1 MMTKEKDNLIIFPKI
16 KKNTPKVKISEKKQK
31 EIKDLQCKIF
41 VSKQIE
47 TLQDELFKH
56 FNENSIQVDRVE
68 FQKDFAMVMESL
80 KALLYRD
87 FQLPHNLHK
96 VTDKIAKPFSV
107 DGKLLN
113 KQTEKL
119 MSHVQMDYRDII
131 FKDKV
136 KTTDLNPET
145 LKKLKELLSK
155 AKDEGDKIP

>member
-1 MMTKEKDNLIIFPKI
+1 MMAKEKDNIIIFPKL

-31 EIKDLQCKIF
+31 EIKDLQAKIF
-41 VSKQIE
+41 ISKQIE
-47 TLQDELFKH
+47 SLQDELFRH

-80 KALLYRD
+80 KSLLHRD
-87 FQLPHNLHK
+87 FQLPHNLQK
-96 VTDKIAKPFSV
+96 VTDRIAKPYSA
-107 DGKLLN
+107 DGKLLD
-113 KQTEKL
+113 KKTENL

-131 FKDKV
+131 FKEKI
-136 KTTDLNPET
+136 KTTDLNPDT

>member
-1 MMTKEKDNLIIFPKI
+1 MAKEKDNIIIFPKL

-31 EIKDLQCKIF
+31 EIKDLQAKIF
-41 VSKQIE
+41 ISKQIE
-47 TLQDELFKH
+47 TLQDELFRH

-80 KALLYRD
+80 KALLHRD

-96 VTDKIAKPFSV
+96 VTDRIAKAFSA
-107 DGKLLN
+107 DGKLLD
-113 KQTEKL
+113 KKTEKM

-136 KTTDLNPET
+136 KTTDLNPDT